1 MTRRYADCRSPA
13 DIVRDTRENNSVIGG
28 TFIRALFTRSKIT
41 MVISTTDMLSAEN
54 DVVIELNC
62 VEEIS
67 FSGFVKVLMK
77 AAITSSPGHLEELKE

>member
-1 MTRRYADCRSPA
+1 MKT
-13 DIVRDTRENNSVIGG
+13 IVSLGGRLSELRLRDQ
-28 TFIRALFTRSKIT
+28 KIT
-41 MVISTTDMLSAEN
+41 MVLSTTDMLSAEN
-54 DVVIELNC
+54 DVVIESNC

>member
-1 MTRRYADCRSPA
+1 MKT
-13 DIVRDTRENNSVIGG
+13 IVSLGGRLSELRLRDQ
-28 TFIRALFTRSKIT
+28 KIT
-41 MVISTTDMLSAEN
+41 MVLSTTDMLSAEN